1 MIQSIEFNSEV
12 VDAMRTEFVHCETL
26 FNEIHSGIENELKQ
40 RLRSLEIHKARL
52 RRCQCIEV

>member
-1 MIQSIEFNSEV
+1 MIQSIELNSEG
-12 VDAMRTEFVHCETL
+12 VDAMRREFVHCETL

>member
-12 VDAMRTEFVHCETL
+12 VDAMKTEFVHCETL

-40 RLRSLEIHKARL
+40 RLRSLELHKARL
-52 RRCQCIEV
+52 RLC